1 VSSARHRHG
10 GRVTRASVPPVSE
23 QHVWDDVIDADTRAI
38 YAAYERDRWIGT
50 RPAVLA
56 IDLYNFVFEG
66 GPRPVREL
74 VDRYPSACGTAA
86 WEAIAPIQRLLAA
99 ARERGLPIAY
109 STGEARPETDVT
121 VRSTQRGSRRA
132 NAHDYTIKEEFAPRP
147 GDIVVR
153 KQRASAFFGTPL
165 IAQLVQR
172 GIDTLVMCGESTSG
186 CVRASAVD
194 AYSNGF
200 HVVLVEECCFDRS
213 AISHKVNLFDLHQKY
228 ADVMHLDEVERHLR
242 SLPTVK

>member
-1 VSSARHRHG
+1 MIASA
-10 GRVTRASVPPVSE
+10 AME
-23 QHVWDDVIDADTRAI
+23 QHVWDDVIDDDTRAI
-38 YAAYERDRWIGT
+38 YGPYGRKRWIGE
-50 RPAVLA
+50 RPAVIA

-74 VDRYPSACGTAA
+74 LDRYPSACGKAA
-86 WEAIAPIQRLLAA
+86 WDAIAPIQRLLALG
-99 ARERGLPIAY
+99 RERGLPIAY

-132 NAHDYTIKEEFAPRP
+132 NAHDYTIKDEFAPQP

-172 GIDTLVMCGESTSG
+172 GIDTLIFCGESTSG

-194 AYSNGF
+194 AYSYGF
-200 HVVLVEECCFDRS
+200 HIVIVEECTFDRS
-213 AISHKVNLFDLHQKY
+213 PISHKVNLFDLHQKY
-228 ADVMHLDEVERHLR
+228 ADVMHLEEVEQHLL
-242 SLPTVK
+242 SLPKAA

>member
-1 VSSARHRHG
+1 MLACAD
-10 GRVTRASVPPVSE
+10 VTDR
-23 QHVWDDVIDADTRAI
+23 HVWDDVIDDETRAI
-38 YAAYERDRWIGT
+38 YGAYSRKRWIGQQ
-50 RPAVLA
+50 PAVLVV
-56 IDLYNFVFEG
+56 DLYNFVFEG
-66 GPRPVREL
+66 GARPVREII
-74 VDRYPSACGTAA
+74 DRYPSACGVAA
-86 WEAIAPIQRLLAA
+86 WEAIAPIQHLLAA

-109 STGEARPETDVT
+109 STGEARPETDVS

-132 NAHDYTIKEEFAPRP
+132 NAQDYTIKEEFAPQP

-172 GIDTLVMCGESTSG
+172 GIDSIIMCGESTSG

-194 AYSNGF
+194 AYSYGF

-213 AISHKVNLFDLHQKY
+213 PISHKVNLFDLHQKY
-228 ADVMHLDEVERHLR
+228 ADVMHLDDVVRHLS
-242 SLPTVK
+242 SLPKAA